1 MVLSVLQITGDLQ
14 ISWKDLLLHHATTVL
29 QVGCEDSVVARFG
42 LEFGTCSP
50 LKEGNGMVVN
60 TQASGTTLCR
70 DNKVDDGERSGI

>member
-1 MVLSVLQITGDLQ
+1 MVLSVLQITGDL
-14 ISWKDLLLHHATTVL
+14 HADILDGSAASPTTVL
-29 QVGCEDSVVARFG
+29 QVGCEDSVVARLG

-70 DNKVDDGERSGI
+70 DNKVDDGERSGV